1 MNVLYQ
7 AFGFILF
14 HIYNLVQNY
23 GVAIILFTIIVKT
36 CILPLN
42 IKQTNS
48 MREMQAIQPE
58 LTKLQKKYKN
68 NPEKLNQETMKLYKL
83 YKVNPMAG
91 CLPLLIQLPIIW
103 GLYGA
108 LREPRKYV
116 FTHGSTVA
124 LKKAFLWLPTL
135 ADPDPHYI
143 IPILVVALTLLTQ
156 WYTMKFQN
164 TGDPAAQKSQK
175 VMLVIMP
182 LMIGW
187 FSLNLPAG
195 IGIYWVV
202 QSAYS
207 FFQTFFVMR
216 KPVEVVPLAE
226 VERRVEEEKAKEKKE
241 KREQRKEMTAIRQ
254 EQMNAQMGRPTKK
267 KDKSNRPKTRPASSK
282 SVKSNNKRHIVTKIP
297 TGDERSN
304 KSGGGEK

>member
-7 AFGFILF
+7 AFGFVLYQ
-14 HIYNLVQNY
+14 IYNLVQNY

-36 CILPLN
+36 IILPLN

-58 LTKLQKKYKN
+58 LENLQKKYKN
-68 NPEKLNQETMKLYKL
+68 NPEKLNMETMKLYKL
-83 YKVNPMAG
+83 YNVNPLSG

-108 LREPRKYV
+108 LREPTKYV
-116 FTHGSTVA
+116 FTHGNTEA
-124 LKKAFLWLPTL
+124 LKEPFLWLNSL
-135 ADPDPHYI
+135 AVPDSHYI
-143 IPILVVALTLLTQ
+143 IPILVVLLTLLTQ

-164 TGDPAAQKSQK
+164 TGDKATQSSQK
-175 VMLVIMP
+175 IMLIIMP

-195 IGIYWVV
+195 IGVYWVV

-207 FFQTFFVMR
+207 FFQTFIVMR
-216 KPVEVVPLAE
+216 RPVKLVSVQEA
-226 VERRVEEEKAKEKKE
+226 ERRVEEEKAKEKKE
-241 KREQRKEMTAIRQ
+241 KRDQRKELQNLRQ
-254 EQMNAQMGRPTKK
+254 EQMNAQMGKKTKK
-267 KDKSNRPKTRPASSK
+267 QKANRPKTRPASSK
-282 SVKSNNKRHIVTKIP
+282 TQKNNKRRIVTKIP
-297 TGDERSN
+297 TSDERTN
-304 KSGGGEK
+304 KPGGGSKS